1 MKKLTLLALALSLA
15 ACNQSGDSAGMKTAY
30 VDTAKIIEEYT
41 EAKDI
46 EAKYKNKAQEMG
58 KELEV
63 EVAKFRSEASNFS
76 KNAREK
82 GEAWA
87 QQKGAELTRR
97 EQELGYAQQAMLQ
110 QLQKENAVEMDS
122 MIKGIKATIKTY
134 GKEKGYDYI
143 YGTGDAASVLYAK
156 DQYDITQDVIKLLNE
171 KYKSKPAEKADEKAA
186 DEAKK

>member
-1 MKKLTLLALALSLA
+1 
-15 ACNQSGDSAGMKTAY
+15 
-30 VDTAKIIEEYT
+30 
-41 EAKDI
+41 
-46 EAKYKNKAQEMG
+46 
-58 KELEV
+58 
-63 EVAKFRSEASNFS
+63 
-76 KNAREK
+76 
-82 GEAWA
+82 A

-171 KYKSKPAEKADEKAA
+171 KYKSKPAEKADEKVA

>member
-1 MKKLTLLALALSLA
+1 MKKLTLLAVALILAS
-15 ACNQSGDSAGMKTAY
+15 CNQSAESNAPKTAY
-30 VDTAKIIEEYT
+30 VDTAKVLDEYT
-41 EAKDI
+41 QAKDI
-46 EAKYKNKAQEMG
+46 EAKYKAKAEEMG

-63 EVAKFRSEASNFS
+63 EVAKFRSEAANFS
-76 KNAREK
+76 KIAREK

-87 QQKGAELTRR
+87 QQKGAELQRR

-156 DQYDITQDVIKLLNE
+156 DQYDITNEVVKMLND
-171 KYKSKPAEKADEKAA
+171 KYKSEDKSKEKPA